1 MSDQP
6 QPVTSAE
13 ISDLLAAVS
22 ERFHRSDPITP
33 SEDVAFLE
41 RKADVMGRIATAMDD
56 PDAAGVAA
64 AARAQLDAA
73 RARLAGGEA

>member
-22 ERFHRSDPITP
+22 ERFHRSAPFTP
-33 SEDVAFLE
+33 LEDVAFLE
-41 RKADVMGRIATAMDD
+41 RKADVMSRIAATMDD
-56 PDAAGVAA
+56 PDASDVAA
-64 AARAQLDAA
+64 AA
-73 RARLAGGEA
+73 RARLAGG